1 MVTSR
6 PLARRQSGGCA
17 IVAVAKQRVM
27 WWWCVCG
34 RMRSVRESDPSLA
47 EGCGCTMQTSVPSHP
62 HGEEC
67 PKQGAVYGFSGVVL
81 RSALLYSVFLASVG
95 GGVSRSS
102 SSSSPLSSLSTRLY
116 LLTAHSLRVGPGT
129 QPHEKIADQRLARL
143 RPYPGISHGGGVY
156 GYYMDSMRCDRL
168 HHVYMALRV

>member
-102 SSSSPLSSLSTRLY
+102 SSSSPLSSLSTTY
-116 LLTAHSLRVGPGT
+116 TALLAYSTLVTASWPRDPTTRENRRSALSAVTALPEYHTGG
-129 QPHEKIADQRLARL
+129 
-143 RPYPGISHGGGVY
+143 GGGVWI
-156 GYYMDSMRCDRL
+156 SCAVI
-168 HHVYMALRV
+168 VYMALRV